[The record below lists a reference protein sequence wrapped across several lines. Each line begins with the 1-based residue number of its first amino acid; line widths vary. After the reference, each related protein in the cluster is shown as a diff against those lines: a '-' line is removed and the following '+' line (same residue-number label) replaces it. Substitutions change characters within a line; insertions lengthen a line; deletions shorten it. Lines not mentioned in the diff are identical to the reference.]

1 MSEAHRAALSASR
14 QRSPEGII
22 RLGAPA
28 RPMADAYHQ
37 LLASSWP
44 RTIGVVLG
52 LYLAI
57 NTVFAALYLLG
68 GDCIENARPGSFS
81 DAFFFSIQ
89 TMATIGYGKL
99 TPVGPWA
106 NGLVALEALFGI
118 LYAAMSTG
126 LMFAKFSRPTARVV
140 FSQPICFARRDGAR
154 SVFFRMAN
162 ARGNQIVEAS
172 ARLTLSRIER
182 TAEGEGVRRFH
193 ELQLVRSSNQIFALT
208 WTAVHVVAPGSV
220 LDGETLASLQA
231 ADAMFVVTVLGTDDT
246 FGQTVHAR
254 HSYFPDDIAWGHRFV
269 DVISRDAEGR
279 RVVDYTRFDH
289 TQPQDLDDY
298 PSPPASSGASVG
310 TDASAGGPSG

>member
-1 MSEAHRAALSASR
+1 MSSSDRLALVASR
-14 QRSPEGII
+14 QRTTASVV
-22 RLGAPA
+22 RLGAPE
-28 RPMADAYHQ
+28 RPMTDAYHQ

-52 LYLAI
+52 LYLAL
-57 NTVFAALYLLG
+57 NTVFAGLYLLG

-140 FSQPICFARRDGAR
+140 FSAPICFARRDGVR

-172 ARLTLSRIER
+172 ARLTLSRVER
-182 TAEGEGVRRFH
+182 TAEGESVRRFH
-193 ELQLVRSSNQIFALT
+193 ELPLVRSSNQVFALT
-208 WTAVHVVAPGSV
+208 WTAVHAITPGSV
-220 LDGETLASLQA
+220 LDGETLESLEE

-269 DVISRDAEGR
+269 DVVSRDDEGR
-279 RVVDYTRFDH
+279 RVVDYTRFDS

-298 PSPPASSGASVG
+298 PSSPASPPASAA
-310 TDASAGGPSG
+310 TDASAGGPAG